1 VADDRVSAELAAI
14 RERADALQLP
24 GIGLELIVRMGDAV
38 RDLPRLLAAVEAA
51 LKLHRMHHP
60 DADGL
65 RPCPTL
71 AAIERALTG
80 EDGSD
85 AS

>member
-1 VADDRVSAELAAI
+1 VTDDRVSAELAAI
-14 RERADALQLP
+14 RQRHANSEIGGLQRPTVAQIDA
-24 GIGLELIVRMGDAV
+24 GAEDV
-38 RDLPRLLAAVEAA
+38 PRLLAAVEAA
-51 LKLHRMHHP
+51 LELHRMHRP

-65 RPCPTL
+65 RACPTL

-85 AS
+85 HG